1 MKYTQGEYRLI
12 RKDNLGRDLYRFV
25 LECPEIAAVAAP
37 GQFVHIL
44 PKGSTLRRPISIC
57 QIDRQAGTLTLVFAV
72 RGEGTAVLADLRAG
86 DYVDML
92 APLGHGFT
100 IQPDANRVILM
111 GGGIGVPPMLA
122 LAEIYGKRATVISG
136 FRSMPAVMLQEEF
149 AKSGAKT
156 ILCTDDGTA
165 GLHAMV
171 TEPLLEEIRQEK
183 PDMICACGPTPML
196 RAIARIAEEQGI
208 FCEVSME
215 ERMGCGIGAC
225 LVCACK
231 MKLANGEIHAAHVCK
246 DGPVFNAKEVA
257 WNG

>member
-1 MKYTQGEYRLI
+1 MKYEQNLYRILKKENLA
-12 RKDNLGRDLYRFV
+12 KDIYRFV
-25 LECPEIAAVAAP
+25 IDCPSVARAAAC

-44 PKGSTLRRPISIC
+44 PKGYTLRRPISIC
-57 QIDRQAGTLTLVFAV
+57 EINAKNGTLTIVFAV
-72 RGEGTAVLADLRAG
+72 RGEGTEAIAALSAG
-86 DYVDML
+86 DFIDML

-100 IQPDANRVILM
+100 RKDAERVLLI
-111 GGGIGVPPMLA
+111 GGGIGVPPMLT
-122 LAEIYGKRATVISG
+122 LAQHYGSKAVMISG
-136 FRSMPAVMLQEEF
+136 FRSADAVILQRDF
-149 AKSGAKT
+149 QAAGAKT
-156 ILCTDDGTA
+156 ILCTDDGSA

-171 TEPLLEEIRQEK
+171 TVPLEEEIKTAK

-196 RAIARIAEEQGI
+196 RAVAQLAEQYEI
-208 FCEVSME
+208 PCEVSME

-231 MKLANGEIHAAHVCK
+231 TRRENGEIHASHVCK

>member
-12 RKDNLGRDLYRFV
+12 RKDNLGQDLYRFV
-25 LECPEIAAVAAP
+25 LECPEITAVAAP

-122 LAEIYGKRATVISG
+122 LAEIYGERATVISG

-149 AKSGAKT
+149 AKTGAKT

-171 TEPLLEEIRQEK
+171 TEPGHDL
-183 PDMICACGPTPML
+183 
-196 RAIARIAEEQGI
+196 
-208 FCEVSME
+208 
-215 ERMGCGIGAC
+215 C
-225 LVCACK
+225 LWPYP
-231 MKLANGEIHAAHVCK
+231 HASCHCK
-246 DGPVFNAKEVA
+246 DRRGAGYFLRGFHGRTYGLWHRRMPGMRMQNEAGKRRDPCSPCVQGRPGIQCKGGGLE
-257 WNG
+257 WLICL

>member
-25 LECPEIAAVAAP
+25 LECPEITAVAAP

-122 LAEIYGKRATVISG
+122 LAEIYGERATVISG

-149 AKSGAKT
+149 AKTGAKT

-165 GLHAMV
+165 GCM
-171 TEPLLEEIRQEK
+171 P
-183 PDMICACGPTPML
+183 
-196 RAIARIAEEQGI
+196 
-208 FCEVSME
+208 
-215 ERMGCGIGAC
+215 
-225 LVCACK
+225 
-231 MKLANGEIHAAHVCK
+231 
-246 DGPVFNAKEVA
+246 
-257 WNG
+257 W

>member
-1 MKYTQGEYRLI
+1 M
-12 RKDNLGRDLYRFV
+12 
-25 LECPEIAAVAAP
+25 
-37 GQFVHIL
+37 
-44 PKGSTLRRPISIC
+44 
-57 QIDRQAGTLTLVFAV
+57 
-72 RGEGTAVLADLRAG
+72 G

-100 IQPDANRVILM
+100 VLPDAKRVILI

-122 LAEIYGKRATVISG
+122 LAELYRERATAISG

-149 AKSGAKT
+149 AKAGAKT

-171 TEPLLEEIRQEK
+171 TEPLLEELQREK

-196 RAIARIAEEQGI
+196 HAIAELAEKHNI

-231 MKLANGEIHAAHVCK
+231 TKLANGEIHAAHVCK
-246 DGPVFNAKEVA
+246 DGPVFPAQEVFD
-257 WNG
+257 